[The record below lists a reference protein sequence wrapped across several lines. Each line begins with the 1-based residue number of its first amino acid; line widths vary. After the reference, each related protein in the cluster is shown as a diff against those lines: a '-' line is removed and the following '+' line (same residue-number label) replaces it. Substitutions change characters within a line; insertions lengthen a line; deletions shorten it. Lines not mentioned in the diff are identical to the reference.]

1 MLGSKKDHRYIG
13 SQSIAGW
20 DSSGTDVSEALCSFG
35 VPLNM
40 QTRFN
45 NQDPCTDFRNR
56 SSREDCQALQL
67 SFSSAHPG
75 GINICLCDGSVKF
88 LENDTDE
95 EILMAYGTR
104 ASQEFETRR

>member
-1 MLGSKKDHRYIG
+1 M
-13 SQSIAGW
+13 SIRALTGA
-20 DSSGTDVSEALCSFG
+20 DLSEALGSLG

-45 NQDPCTDFRNR
+45 NQNPCLDIRSR
-56 SSREDCQALQL
+56 SSREDCQAYQL

-95 EILMAYGTR
+95 KILTAYGTR
-104 ASQEFETRR
+104 ASQEFEKDAQSATNN